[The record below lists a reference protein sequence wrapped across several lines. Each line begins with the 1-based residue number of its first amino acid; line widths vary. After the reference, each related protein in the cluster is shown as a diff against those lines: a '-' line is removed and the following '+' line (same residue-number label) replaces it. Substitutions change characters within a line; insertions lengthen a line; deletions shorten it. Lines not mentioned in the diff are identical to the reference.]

1 MTESEAQDHAFGYKN
16 NKSLFLI
23 STENW
28 IPNAC
33 KQIWKIKFHCNYDKI
48 TMKWGNFKEYDTPG
62 S

>member
-23 STENW
+23 STGNW

-33 KQIWKIKFHCNYDKI
+33 KQIDLENKI
-48 TMKWGNFKEYDTPG
+48 
-62 S
+62 SLQL